1 MFKRFP
7 LHLGSV
13 LSKGELLSC
22 GAFREMLL
30 TALCQKG
37 VL

>member
-1 MFKRFP
+1 MFKQFP

-13 LSKGELLSC
+13 LSKEEHSSC